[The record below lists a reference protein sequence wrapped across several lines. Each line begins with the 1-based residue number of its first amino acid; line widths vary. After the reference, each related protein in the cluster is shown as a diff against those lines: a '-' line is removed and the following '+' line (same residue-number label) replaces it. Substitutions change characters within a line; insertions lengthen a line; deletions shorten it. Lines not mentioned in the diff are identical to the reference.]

1 MKRHFISARVSSHFR
16 YILLSVIWSVQA
28 VCRALILV
36 CWALAAL
43 LMWGA
48 CEAEDWILRRENE
61 SEDPRP

>member
-28 VCRALILV
+28 VCRAL
-36 CWALAAL
+36 AAL